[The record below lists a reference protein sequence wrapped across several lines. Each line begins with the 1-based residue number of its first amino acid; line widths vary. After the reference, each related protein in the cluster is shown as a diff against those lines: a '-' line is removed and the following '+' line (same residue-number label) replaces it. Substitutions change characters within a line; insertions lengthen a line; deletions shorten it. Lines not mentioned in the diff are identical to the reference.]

1 LSGAPCCD
9 LLFGTVR
16 MMQDRGYE
24 KAARFYDLFDT
35 KDNIGFFRHY
45 AVQVQ
50 ARAPGAEI
58 LDVGAGTG
66 RIAVPLAEGGARL
79 VCVEPSPAMRAQLQA
94 KLDARPDLG
103 ERISLAAGDAA
114 SFDLGRTFPAAF
126 LSGTFDHFMDRAER
140 LASLKNVACHLQPGG
155 TLVFDVFLGLMRDSP
170 PSPAGCVQVG
180 EWEYRRFVSARVL
193 PEHTIEVTLVY
204 EVRQGGVLQERVK
217 QRSMA
222 AMTDRAEVHGV
233 LAEAGFRVRR
243 EFCDYDF
250 TPYQEGDALLVVE
263 AVP

>member
-1 LSGAPCCD
+1 
-9 LLFGTVR
+9 

-24 KAARFYDLFDT
+24 RSARFYDLFDT

-45 AVQVQ
+45 ALQVQ
-50 ARAPGAEI
+50 ARAPGAKI

-103 ERISLAAGDAA
+103 ERVSLVAGDAV
-114 SFDLGRTFPAAF
+114 SFDLGRTFAAAF
-126 LSGTFDHFMDRAER
+126 LSGTFDHFLDRAER
-140 LASLKNVACHLQPGG
+140 LASLRNIARHLEPGG
-155 TLVFDVFLGLMRDSP
+155 MLVFDVFLGLMRDSP
-170 PSPAGCVQVG
+170 LSPAGCVRAG
-180 EWEYRRFVSARVL
+180 EWEYRRFVSAHVL
-193 PEHTIEVTLVY
+193 PERTIEVTLVY
-204 EVRQGGVLQERVK
+204 EVRRGGVLQERVE

-233 LAEAGFRVRR
+233 LAEAGFCVRR
-243 EFCDYDF
+243 EFCDYAF
-250 TPYQEGDALLVVE
+250 TPYREGDALWVVE
-263 AVP
+263 AVR